1 MHGAK
6 ILLEYYIPTY
16 SSDNE
21 IDRFEILRLYK
32 TLNIFY
38 EMVNF
43 EPEMN
48 MMIPNF
54 NYERRPSL
62 T

>member
-48 MMIPNF
+48 MRIPNF
-54 NYERRPSL
+54 N
-62 T
+62 